1 MAINSADASKQYLKM
16 RIESS
21 SPIGL
26 VVILYD
32 GAIKYLNRA
41 MEEHALKHHMG
52 FVDHVVKSQNIL
64 RELRDSLDMNVD
76 DIAPQ
81 LRALYSYMLKRLIVS
96 TVEKELAPAEEVLKM
111 LESLRNTWDK
121 VRVMAET
128 GQIEV
133 LQKDPPVQI
142 RQEAPRSNFP
152 DSPSG
157 DGISIRG

>member
-52 FVDHVVKSQNIL
+52 FVDHVVKAQNIL

-96 TVEKELAPAEEVLKM
+96 TVEKEFAPAEEVLKM

-133 LQKDPPVQI
+133 LQKEPVQI

-152 DSPSG
+152 DSPPG